1 MKREDI
7 LTLCHSN
14 PDSIASYIED
24 FELRCKDLESQ
35 NIEFRERIHELE
47 SQVKF
52 KDARIEALESQT
64 IEFQARINELE
75 SLLNQNIQ
83 IHKKPPSTGTFIEK
97 KPKTGSS
104 RDGNNKCPGGQKGHP
119 GSTLNKV
126 EDPDEII
133 FHRLHKCKHC
143 GRNIEES
150 EVIGYKTRQEFNIV
164 VMRNVTEHRAEIKKC
179 PYCNCK
185 NKADFPKSIT
195 KPVQYG
201 ITVLTI
207 AIYLRNYQLIPYN
220 RIKNLYEDIFGFK
233 ISSDTII
240 KAEKKLYHKLKGV
253 TNHIK
258 KQLIKEDV
266 INGDETGINIG
277 GQREQCHLI
286 STKKYTYYFH
296 HKSRGFKAMNKMGV
310 LPKYRGII
318 VHDFWKSYFKY
329 KCEHALCNVH
339 IQRELKNIYE
349 KYKQEWAKEMS
360 DLLYEIKEQA
370 DCARKLGTKIGEDTI
385 KTFIEKYHLILMKGF
400 EDNPP
405 PEISKDDEAKR
416 GIQAQSKARNLLDRL
431 EKYEKEILRFA
442 TDLRVPFS
450 NNQAERDLRMI
461 TIQQKISGDFR
472 KPKGADVFCRI
483 RGYISTLIKNKMPVI
498 ISLHSAIE
506 DVPPYPE

>member
-1 MKREDI
+1 MEREEI
-7 LTLCHSN
+7 LTQYRLN
-14 PDSIASYIED
+14 PDTIVSYIEA
-24 FELRCKDLESQ
+24 LESQ
-35 NIEFRERIHELE
+35 NKAKDARIEVLE
-47 SQVKF
+47 SQNKA
-52 KDARIEALESQT
+52 KDARIEALESQV
-64 IEFQARINELE
+64 IELQERIDELE
-75 SLLNQNIQ
+75 SLLNWIQ
-83 IHKKPPSTGTFIEK
+83 GKKKRPSNGAISEK
-97 KPKTGSS
+97 KPKTKDSQKGSS
-104 RDGNNKCPGGQKGHP
+104 KRPGGQEGHP

-133 FHRLHKCKHC
+133 CHRLHECKYC
-143 GRNIEES
+143 GHNIEES
-150 EVIGYKTRQEFNIV
+150 GIIGYETRQEFNIV
-164 VMRNVTEHRAEIKKC
+164 VRRKVTEHRTEIKKC

-185 NKADFPKSIT
+185 NMADFPESII

-201 ITVLTI
+201 ITVLST

-220 RIKNLYEDIFGFK
+220 RIKNLFRDIFGFK
-233 ISSDTII
+233 ISSGTII

-253 TNHIK
+253 TNYIRK
-258 KQLIKEDV
+258 KLIKEDV
-266 INGDETGINIG
+266 IHGDETGINVNG
-277 GQREQCHLI
+277 RGEQCHLI

-310 LPKYRGII
+310 LPKYRGIV

-339 IQRELKNIYE
+339 IQRELENIY
-349 KYKQEWAKEMS
+349 KIYKQEWAKEMS

-385 KTFIEKYHLILMKGF
+385 KTFIEKYHSIIMKGF

-405 PEISKDDEAKR
+405 PEIHKDNVVKR
-416 GIQAQSKARNLLDRL
+416 GIKAQSKAKNLLDRL

-461 TIQQKISGDFR
+461 TIQQKISGNFR
-472 KPKGADVFCRI
+472 KTHGADVFCRI
-483 RGYISTLIKNKMPVI
+483 RGYISTLIKNNMPVI
-498 ISLHSAIE
+498 GSLNKAIE
-506 DVPPYPE
+506 DVTPLP